1 MATDQQTHGGE
12 RSDNSTSDSGSEIPD
27 STTDSGPTTSH
38 VPITALISE
47 EQTLRFAGL
56 TDGDLRAVLNN
67 DESTPEAWCEDDE
80 VRSLEQTI
88 TVLPRASSG
97 ELWATNEFVR
107 FDGAIDV
114 AAIESVHGLDTDSL
128 EQATGRSVD
137 DLAANTDAEPIVPVD
152 DHQDIVDRR
161 RKALCALGYDVKFRW
176 QIASDRYSI
185 INPQEA
191 YHPIITALQRRGETD
206 AFGWL
211 SYRDWGG
218 LLKIFVVCPS
228 LRQVVGPPKDVD
240 IDEKDELN
248 ALEALSGPERENG
261 NTPDAE
267 GESDELV
274 VYGGFES
281 GYDFR
286 GTQTLWAKP
295 ILYFPASETIVPDT
309 GKRYTRRHYGRATD
323 ADHERAN
330 DRVPIGE
337 WWASIYD
344 DVDTRMIEVDR
355 TVRQARAI
363 TYDFDELPFSPA
375 DCYRYWGVAETY
387 ASVAADRATSL
398 ADPTT
403 RPTVFNLQLSLL
415 LALLEEYD
423 GSWASNTYQEYLEV
437 AGELLRTPAMMIQ
450 LAMQEHDRQ
459 VEDAADRVLA
469 EGQQTLSDALEDIV
483 DIPGIEVD
491 TEAGLSDGQ
500 AQRLHDQ
507 VQHRLNDMN

>member
-1 MATDQQTHGGE
+1 MATDQEAEQRGRSGE
-12 RSDNSTSDSGSEIPD
+12 STKEGTAAADD
-27 STTDSGPTTSH
+27 ADGP
-38 VPITALISE
+38 ALIAE
-47 EQTLRFAGL
+47 EYTLRFAGL
-56 TDGDLRAVLNN
+56 TDGDAEAVPGT
-67 DESTPEAWCEDDE
+67 DERSPEAWCGDDS
-80 VRSLEQTI
+80 VTALKKAI
-88 TVLPRASSG
+88 GVLPRASSG
-97 ELWATNEFVR
+97 ELWATNEFVGT
-107 FDGAIDV
+107 DGAVDIT
-114 AAIESVHGLDTDSL
+114 AIESVHGLDTDVL
-128 EQATGRSVD
+128 ERTAGRSLD
-137 DLAANTDAEPIVPVD
+137 ELAAQTDAEPIVPVD

-161 RKALCALGYDVKFRW
+161 RKALCALGYDVRFRW

-191 YHPIITALQRRGETD
+191 YQPIITALQRRGETG

-218 LLKIFVVCPS
+218 LLKLFVVCPG
-228 LRQVVGPPKDVD
+228 LRQVVGPPEEAVD
-240 IDEKDELN
+240 IDDEDDLD
-248 ALEALSGPERENG
+248 ALGGSRVRK
-261 NTPDAE
+261 AE
-267 GESDELV
+267 TADSDGDLV
-274 VYGGFES
+274 VYGGFET

-295 ILYFPASETIVPDT
+295 ILYFPDSETIVPDT
-309 GKRYTRRHYGRATD
+309 GQRYTRRHYGQATD

-330 DRVPIGE
+330 DRVPIDE

-344 DVDTRMIEVDR
+344 DVETRMIDVDR

-363 TYDFDELPFSPA
+363 TYDFEALPFSPT
-375 DCYRYWGVAETY
+375 DCYRYWGIAEKY
-387 ASVAADRATSL
+387 AAVAADRATNL

-423 GSWASNTYQEYLEV
+423 GSWASNTHQEYLEV
-437 AGELLRTPAMMIQ
+437 AGELLRTPAIMIQ

-459 VEDAADRVLA
+459 ADKTTERILA

-491 TEAGLSDGQ
+491 TEAALSDQ
-500 AQRLHDQ
+500 EAQRLHDQ
-507 VQHRLNDMN
+507 VQQQLGDI

>member
-1 MATDQQTHGGE
+1 M
-12 RSDNSTSDSGSEIPD
+12 
-27 STTDSGPTTSH
+27 
-38 VPITALISE
+38 
-47 EQTLRFAGL
+47 
-56 TDGDLRAVLNN
+56 
-67 DESTPEAWCEDDE
+67 
-80 VRSLEQTI
+80 
-88 TVLPRASSG
+88 
-97 ELWATNEFVR
+97 
-107 FDGAIDV
+107 
-114 AAIESVHGLDTDSL
+114 
-128 EQATGRSVD
+128 
-137 DLAANTDAEPIVPVD
+137 
-152 DHQDIVDRR
+152 
-161 RKALCALGYDVKFRW
+161 
-176 QIASDRYSI
+176 
-185 INPQEA
+185 
-191 YHPIITALQRRGETD
+191 
-206 AFGWL
+206 
-211 SYRDWGG
+211 
-218 LLKIFVVCPS
+218 
-228 LRQVVGPPKDVD
+228 
-240 IDEKDELN
+240 
-248 ALEALSGPERENG
+248 
-261 NTPDAE
+261 
-267 GESDELV
+267 
-274 VYGGFES
+274 
-281 GYDFR
+281 
-286 GTQTLWAKP
+286 
-295 ILYFPASETIVPDT
+295 
-309 GKRYTRRHYGRATD
+309 
-323 ADHERAN
+323 
-330 DRVPIGE
+330 PIGE

-483 DIPGIEVD
+483 DIPGIAVD